1 MRTFVG
7 APVLSSTT
15 LTSRQTLE
23 SDHYICVRQQTQEG
37 ASPDV
42 IIVNLKNNNEIIKRP
57 IKADSAIMHWSK
69 QVIALKAQQRT
80 LQIFD
85 LAQKLK
91 VNSNTMTEDVTYWK
105 WFSPDS
111 LGLVTDTAV
120 YHWNVFAQP
129 PTSPHRVFERN
140 PNLSVSFARSMDQL
154 R

>member
-1 MRTFVG
+1 MRTSPLLED
-7 APVLSSTT
+7 AIIILT
-15 LTSRQTLE
+15 LLQTLE
-23 SDHYICVRQQTQEG
+23 SDHYICVRQQTHEG

-85 LAQKLK
+85 LGQKLK
-91 VNSNTMTEDVTYWK
+91 VNSNTMMEDVTYWK

-120 YHWNVFAQP
+120 YHWNVFEQP
-129 PTSPHRVFERN
+129 PTAPQKVFDRN
-140 PNLSVSFARSMDQL
+140 GNLSVRL
-154 R
+154 C